1 MNAEITASDPIDEM
15 IGNDPVGKRSYGPP
29 CTPQGSSPSS
39 PTTHAADTAASEQTS
54 SERHDGTR
62 NDESFWS
69 ANAAHGARRSEVFMP
84 VQHPRDAAVGS
95 PCNEANARQEE
106 RNPCNCENEQLR
118 PEPFVYMRI

>member
-1 MNAEITASDPIDEM
+1 MAVTSGHEGSWWLEVPF
-15 IGNDPVGKRSYGPP
+15 NDGRD
-29 CTPQGSSPSS
+29 
-39 PTTHAADTAASEQTS
+39 AANPESEQTDAASEETS